1 MKKIISLILSIL
13 LLSDGVYALG
23 FEDIIYDENYA
34 LVSVDSDG
42 ITTITQADD
51 FNSALTLFEQ
61 EKDHYDNLG
70 ITKDGIFYKV
80 EHGIVA
86 LHKSD
91 ACDVNVE
98 FVNKIDG
105 SSNYVNGCYGNDGAY
120 LTTRDDMKVEFKI
133 SGVVGVADFAD
144 VTIIPLE
151 FLNDT
156 SLSIYKNI
164 DGNLYHQIKND
175 VANDYYS
182 NLINLGPSPAYL
194 VQDVSYYSYDG
205 HYFYEDIKTLLDDYK
220 NDSYANSINVSE
232 PYYNYYQ
239 FVSHRTLTNITQ
251 QQMEKYLHESL
262 LIDDVI
268 YSYEDMDKD
277 SADDSLTRSQFY
289 GSEFAFYQYQYQYGA
304 NAAMMIALAMN
315 ESAYG
320 RSSLAF
326 TRNNLFGHA
335 AYDSDV
341 ERNAS
346 RYLSVP
352 SSIYSHA
359 KYYISG
365 TYCYPSKFQYHGGFF
380 GNKASGMNVSYASD
394 PYWGEKAAQ
403 YYFGK
408 DVGDLNTAESAM
420 LAGIVNAPS
429 LFNPHQHLD
438 YATNRRNT
446 VLSMMNYH
454 GYITDAE
461 YDLYSSIKV
470 EDLLAD
476 PSKQEASG
484 DDEYAYQSYI
494 DYVVKEAQ
502 EVTGLDPYSVSMEI
516 YTAMDK
522 EAQEM
527 MDRIQAGEE
536 ENVQFPDDLMEIGM
550 FSMNNQTGEVVA
562 IGGGRNYGRGGSML
576 LNHATDQYKQPGSS
590 VKTILSYPLAFE
602 NLGWATSHVVVD
614 QPIIYAGTD
623 FVIKNA
629 NGQYVGQITLKEAV
643 ERSLNTPAIST
654 LQDVIDK
661 IGLDGVRSYLQSLGF
676 SCVKNNPELVDIQYA
691 IGGSNF
697 IVSCEELAAAHSV
710 MMNGG
715 YYIQPHAI
723 TRIEFNNGNEPY
735 EANFAKNQVVSSATA
750 FMISDLMRYAVEGPN
765 FNYMEV
771 LQRNYPVYGKTGTTD
786 WGSEGLQ
793 YNIPQG
799 AIKDK
804 WMVSET
810 TMYTTAVWV
819 GYEKGVKD
827 ADTYFSSAKS
837 QLNIPGKIS
846 SLILSALTDDQNPA
860 AVAQPDDVTSITHI
874 LATFPYASPIEN
886 MDPAYITTG
895 YIQKDNATLV
905 SPETTE
911 INELSSFNASLS
923 EDGTLNISWAPYPDA
938 SKLTVAPDSMD
949 LSLSVGNTY
958 VEAWGKRLFDYT
970 WIYGPIRYK
979 ARIMQ
984 DGQQVQEIVSETE
997 NFSGQVALNPGS
1009 HIQVCGYYAFESMPT
1024 TSNEIC
1030 SEFEMVDAEVKIT
1043 VPSSDAKMVDLTNW
1057 AGPNNYKYETKQIVD
1072 NSRAGKTEVQ
1082 YNGQNVSGQTI
1093 SVKQSQ
1099 LSSISF
1105 VFIEYIAEATPSPTP
1120 TTSPSP
1126 SPTPTCG
1133 ANATAVN
1140 GVCECNSGFERRFF
1154 HDGGGH
1160 HAVLE
1165 SLGTDLNGGGQKRVL
1180 VHGRH
1185 PFGKNL
1191 EMDNPYNPD

>member
-1 MKKIISLILSIL
+1 MTVKKVHAQPKRKHKKKINKKNLFTMIIAIIAALSIIVGSIGL
-13 LLSDGVYALG
+13 IVMANMLQGKPELVVDDFISP
-23 FEDIIYDENYA
+23 ESSRIYDA
-34 LVSVDSDG
+34 
-42 ITTITQADD
+42 
-51 FNSALTLFEQ
+51 
-61 EKDHYDNLG
+61 
-70 ITKDGIFYKV
+70 
-80 EHGIVA
+80 
-86 LHKSD
+86 
-91 ACDVNVE
+91 
-98 FVNKIDG
+98 
-105 SSNYVNGCYGNDGAY
+105 NGE
-120 LTTRDDMKVEFKI
+120 LI
-133 SGVVGVADFAD
+133 AD
-144 VTIIPLE
+144 VG
-151 FLNDT
+151 
-156 SLSIYKNI
+156 S
-164 DGNLYHQIKND
+164 QI
-175 VANDYYS
+175 
-182 NLINLGPSPAYL
+182 
-194 VQDVSYYSYDG
+194 
-205 HYFYEDIKTLLDDYK
+205 
-220 NDSYANSINVSE
+220 
-232 PYYNYYQ
+232 
-239 FVSHRTLTNITQ
+239 RTNITYD
-251 QQMEKYLHESL
+251 ELPESL
-262 LIDDVI
+262 VDAFVSIEDSRFFGHNGFDVARFAK
-268 YSYEDMDKD
+268 SGLEVLKAGAFVQGG
-277 SADDSLTRSQFY
+277 STLTMQLVKNTYFVNDET
-289 GSEFAFYQYQYQYGA
+289 GSGA
-304 NAAMMIALAMN
+304 PKKIERKVQEIALAMELETKIN
-315 ESAYG
+315 KKTILELY
-320 RSSLAF
+320 L
-326 TRNNLFGHA
+326 NKINFG
-335 AYDSDV
+335 
-341 ERNAS
+341 
-346 RYLSVP
+346 
-352 SSIYSHA
+352 
-359 KYYISG
+359 G
-365 TYCYPSKFQYHGGFF
+365 TGGIR
-380 GNKASGMNVSYASD
+380 GVQ
-394 PYWGEKAAQ
+394 KAAQ

-938 SKLTVAPDSMD
+938 SKLTVAPDTMD

-1057 AGPNNYKYETKQIVD
+1057 AGPNNYKYETKQVVD

-1140 GVCECNSGFERRFF
+1140 GVCECNSGFEG
-1154 HDGGGH
+1154 DPLKGCTPK
-1160 HAVLE
+1160 
-1165 SLGTDLNGGGQKRVL
+1165 S
-1180 VHGRH
+1180 
-1185 PFGKNL
+1185 
-1191 EMDNPYNPD
+1191 DNENNSSDPTE

>member
-34 LVSVDSDG
+34 LVSVGSDG

-220 NDSYANSINVSE
+220 NDTYANSINVSE

-251 QQMEKYLHESL
+251 QQMEEYLHESL

-403 YYFGK
+403 YYYKLDEALGFK
-408 DVGDLNTAESAM
+408 DKDAYTLGINLDSDPIDVYQFSDLNSQILYQSNANEDYAFVILEAFDANGHSWYKIQSDASLGQDSTVELLYDYDFANHVGYILQDSIELV
-420 LAGIVNAPS
+420 LAGNNELQTYVNVS
-429 LFNPHQHLD
+429 F
-438 YATNRRNT
+438 
-446 VLSMMNYH
+446 
-454 GYITDAE
+454 DANGGTFK
-461 YDLYSSIKV
+461 DGS
-470 EDLLAD
+470 
-476 PSKQEASG
+476 
-484 DDEYAYQSYI
+484 SYI
-494 DYVVKEAQ
+494 
-502 EVTGLDPYSVSMEI
+502 
-516 YTAMDK
+516 
-522 EAQEM
+522 
-527 MDRIQAGEE
+527 
-536 ENVQFPDDLMEIGM
+536 
-550 FSMNNQTGEVVA
+550 
-562 IGGGRNYGRGGSML
+562 
-576 LNHATDQYKQPGSS
+576 
-590 VKTILSYPLAFE
+590 SY
-602 NLGWATSHVVVD
+602 N
-614 QPIIYAGTD
+614 
-623 FVIKNA
+623 
-629 NGQYVGQITLKEAV
+629 
-643 ERSLNTPAIST
+643 
-654 LQDVIDK
+654 
-661 IGLDGVRSYLQSLGF
+661 
-676 SCVKNNPELVDIQYA
+676 
-691 IGGSNF
+691 
-697 IVSCEELAAAHSV
+697 
-710 MMNGG
+710 M
-715 YYIQPHAI
+715 
-723 TRIEFNNGNEPY
+723 
-735 EANFAKNQVVSSATA
+735 
-750 FMISDLMRYAVEGPN
+750 
-765 FNYMEV
+765 
-771 LQRNYPVYGKTGTTD
+771 
-786 WGSEGLQ
+786 
-793 YNIPQG
+793 PQG
-799 AIKDK
+799 IPSIEEPTKDHGLFIG
-804 WMVSET
+804 W
-810 TMYTTAVWV
+810 
-819 GYEKGVKD
+819 
-827 ADTYFSSAKS
+827 
-837 QLNIPGKIS
+837 
-846 SLILSALTDDQNPA
+846 DQ
-860 AVAQPDDVTSITHI
+860 
-874 LATFPYASPIEN
+874 
-886 MDPAYITTG
+886 
-895 YIQKDNATLV
+895 
-905 SPETTE
+905 
-911 INELSSFNASLS
+911 
-923 EDGTLNISWAPYPDA
+923 
-938 SKLTVAPDSMD
+938 
-949 LSLSVGNTY
+949 
-958 VEAWGKRLFDYT
+958 
-970 WIYGPIRYK
+970 
-979 ARIMQ
+979 
-984 DGQQVQEIVSETE
+984 
-997 NFSGQVALNPGS
+997 
-1009 HIQVCGYYAFESMPT
+1009 
-1024 TSNEIC
+1024 
-1030 SEFEMVDAEVKIT
+1030 
-1043 VPSSDAKMVDLTNW
+1043 
-1057 AGPNNYKYETKQIVD
+1057 
-1072 NSRAGKTEVQ
+1072 
-1082 YNGQNVSGQTI
+1082 
-1093 SVKQSQ
+1093 Q
-1099 LSSISF
+1099 LSSITEDTVYVAQYKEVASIEMLALPKQAYEVNERIDLTDGTLKVNFSDGSSEEVQLTTAMVSGYDLSSASDQEVLVTYGGTTVTYPISVSQELDDLRKEITAQIDDILTLDPNALTDEDKTRILDLKQQINEGIQPYLSF
-1105 VFIEYIAEATPSPTP
+1105 EKLRALDKLMYAAIDGMIQYRVSSDISVSGLSLVIPLKDSLSKDWLKDFYSLTKTSGAHQDILKQVAEANGYTIHEAFGIDIRNRLEKIEVDEPMIISIPKP
-1120 TTSPSP
+1120 EGN
-1126 SPTPTCG
+1126 G
-1133 ANATAVN
+1133 ANEMFKVLSYQDGEVRECYTTQTDNYVQFMSDGNADYLLVSKTSANDYAQADILETINQENSETDILTIIGFAAFSILMIVIMIMIALKINRRMKYDSKKRRIKQDQISEDDDSARTA
-1140 GVCECNSGFERRFF
+1140 
-1154 HDGGGH
+1154 
-1160 HAVLE
+1160 
-1165 SLGTDLNGGGQKRVL
+1165 
-1180 VHGRH
+1180 
-1185 PFGKNL
+1185 
-1191 EMDNPYNPD
+1191 

>member
-1 MKKIISLILSIL
+1 MKKIISFILSIL

-220 NDSYANSINVSE
+220 NDTYANSINVSE

-251 QQMEKYLHESL
+251 QQMEEYLHESL

-403 YYFGK
+403 YYYKLDEALGFK
-408 DVGDLNTAESAM
+408 DKDAYTLGINLDSDPIDVYQFSDLNSQILYQSNANEDYAFVILEAFDANGHSWYKIQSDASLGQDSTVELLYDYDFANHVGYILQDSIELV
-420 LAGIVNAPS
+420 LAGNNELQTYVNVS
-429 LFNPHQHLD
+429 F
-438 YATNRRNT
+438 
-446 VLSMMNYH
+446 
-454 GYITDAE
+454 DANGGTFK
-461 YDLYSSIKV
+461 DGS
-470 EDLLAD
+470 
-476 PSKQEASG
+476 
-484 DDEYAYQSYI
+484 SYI
-494 DYVVKEAQ
+494 
-502 EVTGLDPYSVSMEI
+502 
-516 YTAMDK
+516 
-522 EAQEM
+522 
-527 MDRIQAGEE
+527 
-536 ENVQFPDDLMEIGM
+536 
-550 FSMNNQTGEVVA
+550 
-562 IGGGRNYGRGGSML
+562 
-576 LNHATDQYKQPGSS
+576 
-590 VKTILSYPLAFE
+590 SY
-602 NLGWATSHVVVD
+602 N
-614 QPIIYAGTD
+614 
-623 FVIKNA
+623 
-629 NGQYVGQITLKEAV
+629 
-643 ERSLNTPAIST
+643 
-654 LQDVIDK
+654 
-661 IGLDGVRSYLQSLGF
+661 
-676 SCVKNNPELVDIQYA
+676 
-691 IGGSNF
+691 
-697 IVSCEELAAAHSV
+697 
-710 MMNGG
+710 M
-715 YYIQPHAI
+715 
-723 TRIEFNNGNEPY
+723 
-735 EANFAKNQVVSSATA
+735 
-750 FMISDLMRYAVEGPN
+750 
-765 FNYMEV
+765 
-771 LQRNYPVYGKTGTTD
+771 
-786 WGSEGLQ
+786 
-793 YNIPQG
+793 PQG
-799 AIKDK
+799 IPSIEEPTKDHGLFIG
-804 WMVSET
+804 W
-810 TMYTTAVWV
+810 
-819 GYEKGVKD
+819 
-827 ADTYFSSAKS
+827 
-837 QLNIPGKIS
+837 
-846 SLILSALTDDQNPA
+846 DQ
-860 AVAQPDDVTSITHI
+860 
-874 LATFPYASPIEN
+874 
-886 MDPAYITTG
+886 
-895 YIQKDNATLV
+895 
-905 SPETTE
+905 
-911 INELSSFNASLS
+911 
-923 EDGTLNISWAPYPDA
+923 
-938 SKLTVAPDSMD
+938 
-949 LSLSVGNTY
+949 
-958 VEAWGKRLFDYT
+958 
-970 WIYGPIRYK
+970 
-979 ARIMQ
+979 
-984 DGQQVQEIVSETE
+984 
-997 NFSGQVALNPGS
+997 
-1009 HIQVCGYYAFESMPT
+1009 
-1024 TSNEIC
+1024 
-1030 SEFEMVDAEVKIT
+1030 
-1043 VPSSDAKMVDLTNW
+1043 
-1057 AGPNNYKYETKQIVD
+1057 
-1072 NSRAGKTEVQ
+1072 
-1082 YNGQNVSGQTI
+1082 
-1093 SVKQSQ
+1093 Q
-1099 LSSISF
+1099 LSSITEDTVYVAQYKEVASIEMLALPKQAYEVNERIDLTDGTLKVNFSDGSSEEVQLTTAMVSGYDLSSASDQEVLVTYGGTTVTYSISVSQELDDLRKEITAQIDDILILDPNALTDEDKTRSLDLKQQINEGIQPYLSF
-1105 VFIEYIAEATPSPTP
+1105 EKLRALDKLMYAAIDGMIQYRVSSDISVSGLSLVIPLKDSLSKDWLKDFYSLTKTGGANQDILKQVAEANGYTIHEAFGIDIRNRLEKIEVDEPMIISIPKP
-1120 TTSPSP
+1120 EGN
-1126 SPTPTCG
+1126 G
-1133 ANATAVN
+1133 ANEMFKVLSYQDGEVRECYTTQTDNYVQFMSDGNADYLLVSKTSANDYVQADIQETINQENSETDILTIIGFAAFSILMIVIMIMIALKINRRMKYDSKKRRIKQDQISEDDDSARTA
-1140 GVCECNSGFERRFF
+1140 
-1154 HDGGGH
+1154 
-1160 HAVLE
+1160 
-1165 SLGTDLNGGGQKRVL
+1165 
-1180 VHGRH
+1180 
-1185 PFGKNL
+1185 
-1191 EMDNPYNPD
+1191 

>member
-1 MKKIISLILSIL
+1 MTVKKVHAQPKRKHKKKINKKNLFTMIIAIIAALSIIVGSIGL
-13 LLSDGVYALG
+13 IVMANMLQGKPELVV
-23 FEDIIYDENYA
+23 EDFISPESSRIYDA
-34 LVSVDSDG
+34 
-42 ITTITQADD
+42 
-51 FNSALTLFEQ
+51 
-61 EKDHYDNLG
+61 
-70 ITKDGIFYKV
+70 
-80 EHGIVA
+80 
-86 LHKSD
+86 
-91 ACDVNVE
+91 
-98 FVNKIDG
+98 
-105 SSNYVNGCYGNDGAY
+105 NGE
-120 LTTRDDMKVEFKI
+120 LI
-133 SGVVGVADFAD
+133 AD
-144 VTIIPLE
+144 VG
-151 FLNDT
+151 
-156 SLSIYKNI
+156 S
-164 DGNLYHQIKND
+164 QI
-175 VANDYYS
+175 
-182 NLINLGPSPAYL
+182 
-194 VQDVSYYSYDG
+194 
-205 HYFYEDIKTLLDDYK
+205 
-220 NDSYANSINVSE
+220 
-232 PYYNYYQ
+232 
-239 FVSHRTLTNITQ
+239 RTNITYD
-251 QQMEKYLHESL
+251 ELPESL
-262 LIDDVI
+262 VDAFVSIEDSRFFGHNGFDVARFAK
-268 YSYEDMDKD
+268 SGLEVLKAGAFVQGG
-277 SADDSLTRSQFY
+277 STLTMQLVKNTYFVNDET
-289 GSEFAFYQYQYQYGA
+289 GSGA
-304 NAAMMIALAMN
+304 PKKIERKVQEIALAMELETKIN
-315 ESAYG
+315 KKTILELY
-320 RSSLAF
+320 L
-326 TRNNLFGHA
+326 NKINFG
-335 AYDSDV
+335 
-341 ERNAS
+341 
-346 RYLSVP
+346 
-352 SSIYSHA
+352 
-359 KYYISG
+359 G
-365 TYCYPSKFQYHGGFF
+365 TGGIR
-380 GNKASGMNVSYASD
+380 GVQ
-394 PYWGEKAAQ
+394 KAAQ

-429 LFNPHQHLD
+429 LFNPHQHLG

-522 EAQEM
+522 EAQET

-536 ENVQFPDDLMEIGM
+536 ESVQFPDDLMEIGM

-643 ERSLNTPAIST
+643 EKSLNTPAIST
-654 LQDVIDK
+654 LQYVIDK

-860 AVAQPDDVTSITHI
+860 AVTQPDDVTSITHI

-923 EDGTLNISWAPYPDA
+923 DDGTLNISWAPYPDA
-938 SKLTVAPDSMD
+938 SKLTVAPDTMD

-1057 AGPNNYKYETKQIVD
+1057 AGPNNYKYETKQVAD
-1072 NSRAGKTEVQ
+1072 NNRAGKTEVQ

-1140 GVCECNSGFERRFF
+1140 GVCECNSGFEG
-1154 HDGGGH
+1154 DPLKGCTPK
-1160 HAVLE
+1160 
-1165 SLGTDLNGGGQKRVL
+1165 S
-1180 VHGRH
+1180 
-1185 PFGKNL
+1185 
-1191 EMDNPYNPD
+1191 DNENNSPNPTE